1 MLGNLCAFTLVTNCL
16 LRTVKTVLLHNWK
29 NRFHHSFTDFCKK
42 CSAEK
47 CQHPHLANKLLH
59 YRLCESGALGEDA
72 HPFQGGHFAQCGPEA
87 LLQLYVGLLYPE
99 NYRHRKI
106 LQSAFPLPCKAN
118 RFVPPI
124 LEIFKCAHHEQ
135 THRYATSEHQILRQE
150 MREKEQIKYI
160 SYFCK
165 CKHLYLCNMHSSI
178 RKMV

>member
-1 MLGNLCAFTLVTNCL
+1 MLFGLVPKNLGNLLVQLNKLDSLFHWFLQEVLGNLCAFTLVTNCL

-29 NRFHHSFTDFCKK
+29 NRFHHSFIDFCKK

-106 LQSAFPLPCKAN
+106 LQSAFPRLVRQTDLCLPSWKFSSVHTMN
-118 RFVPPI
+118 KHTDMPQVNTRF
-124 LEIFKCAHHEQ
+124 
-135 THRYATSEHQILRQE
+135 
-150 MREKEQIKYI
+150 
-160 SYFCK
+160 
-165 CKHLYLCNMHSSI
+165 
-178 RKMV
+178 